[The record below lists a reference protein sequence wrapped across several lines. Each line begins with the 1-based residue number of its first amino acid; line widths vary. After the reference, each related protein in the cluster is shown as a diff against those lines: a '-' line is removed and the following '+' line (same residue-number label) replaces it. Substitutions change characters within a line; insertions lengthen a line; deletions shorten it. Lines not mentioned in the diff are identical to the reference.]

1 MSTETTSNIRH
12 IRSLHNKCVI
22 MSKRDEEWP
31 DQSEANEYWWQST
44 WLSLISVNISDVKIA
59 TIKSY
64 YRCSLYYLYNIIHKI
79 SNLCLQLQ
87 LQLLVIKMCMVAE
100 LDYWMWISAIKINYS
115 HSGDS
120 SKIDERDAQYKTKV
134 NEVLLQQAVMP
145 LPER

>member
-1 MSTETTSNIRH
+1 
-12 IRSLHNKCVI
+12 
-22 MSKRDEEWP
+22 
-31 DQSEANEYWWQST
+31 
-44 WLSLISVNISDVKIA
+44 
-59 TIKSY
+59 
-64 YRCSLYYLYNIIHKI
+64 
-79 SNLCLQLQ
+79 
-87 LQLLVIKMCMVAE
+87 MCMVAE